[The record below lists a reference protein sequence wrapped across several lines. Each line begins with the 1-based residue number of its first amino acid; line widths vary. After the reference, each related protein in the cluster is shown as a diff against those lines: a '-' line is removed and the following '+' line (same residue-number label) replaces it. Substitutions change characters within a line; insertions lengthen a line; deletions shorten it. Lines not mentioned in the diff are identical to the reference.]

1 MDQLLN
7 SPRANQLLDTPRAV
21 GTKLYLAILF
31 AIVGTVLYCNVYMTR
46 SWQLSGLYRIGT
58 YNDIRDVEN
67 VTDEVKHLRQELE
80 SLLYYQKQQ
89 SNRIRM
95 PQQMRDGKHT
105 KAKIAIMSSFVPN
118 GNIHPPPRLK
128 DEYLKHIIN
137 KACYSYIW
145 GYDFIFNTTYGF
157 DDSYPN
163 WHWLQYGTWHRVP
176 HVTSRIRDYD
186 WILYTDTDFLIND
199 IMRPLESF
207 INEWELYNKTN
218 VQLFIPV
225 DNYRASSFT
234 FSAFAFLIRN
244 STYSHTLLK
253 YWDEFARGICKNG
266 NLNTT
271 SGGKYN
277 WLDTDQ
283 PGLWYSM
290 MRTYSD
296 YFPDRVP
303 NDHNYPQCN
312 ETMGILNKD
321 YPPWNDYFKNM
332 KGLTKGSTGRELDK
346 VPNDQPYIYSSLPN
360 GQRSG
365 LALQMN
371 WGDLKQIGRHQDGAF
386 ALHLKDTH
394 SFPMGVRAE
403 LQYCRKNLG
412 CYAHYNDQGEL
423 KIGCGDHVYL

>member
-1 MDQLLN
+1 M
-7 SPRANQLLDTPRAV
+7 
-21 GTKLYLAILF
+21 IL
-31 AIVGTVLYCNVYMTR
+31 I
-46 SWQLSGLYRIGT
+46 QIG
-58 YNDIRDVEN
+58 IGCHMVR
-67 VTDEVKHLRQELE
+67 
-80 SLLYYQKQQ
+80 
-89 SNRIRM
+89 
-95 PQQMRDGKHT
+95 
-105 KAKIAIMSSFVPN
+105 
-118 GNIHPPPRLK
+118 
-128 DEYLKHIIN
+128 
-137 KACYSYIW
+137 
-145 GYDFIFNTTYGF
+145 
-157 DDSYPN
+157 
-163 WHWLQYGTWHRVP
+163 HRVP
-176 HVTSRIRDYD
+176 HVNARIRDYD

-207 INEWELYNKTN
+207 INEFELYNKTN
-218 VQLFIPV
+218 VQLLVPV
-225 DNYRASSFT
+225 DNYRSNSYT

-244 STYSHTLLK
+244 SKYSHTLLK
-253 YWDEFARGICKNG
+253 YWDDFARGLCKNG

-283 PGLWYSM
+283 PGLWYAM
-290 MRTYSD
+290 MRTYVD

-312 ETMGILNKD
+312 DTLGILNKD
-321 YPPWNDYFKNM
+321 NPKWNDYFKNM

-346 VPNDQPYIYSSLPN
+346 VPNDQPYIYSSLPD

-371 WGDLKQIGRHQDGAF
+371 WGDNKMRRYEDGAF
-386 ALHLKDTH
+386 ALHLKDTK
-394 SFPMGVRAE
+394 SFPLGVRAE